1 MLDLIG
7 AVTYIEGM
15 RKLDTKTRTLILR
28 CLVEGNS
35 IRSTARLAD
44 VSKNTVN
51 KLLID
56 AGKACSEYQDRVL
69 RDLPCQRLGLL
80 AGYVKQRDP
89 GTQ

>member
-1 MLDLIG
+1 MN
-7 AVTYIEGM
+7 
-15 RKLDTKTRTLILR
+15 KLDAKTRALILR

-56 AGKACSEYQDRVL
+56 AGIRSPASPYGWSSGSR
-69 RDLPCQRLGLL
+69 
-80 AGYVKQRDP
+80 
-89 GTQ
+89 